1 MTDVLDQLGAT
12 VAGVVDNPAFQLAV
26 QLALAYLVVLWLA
39 AAFWVFRDMR
49 LRARSMPAR
58 YVAAMGVLVA
68 TPLFFLLAITVYRI
82 VRPGE
87 TIQAADERLLS
98 DEALAASVRAAACP
112 SCGAAVG
119 EDWNLC
125 PWCRF
130 RLQRPCPRCGQPA
143 SVDWDVCPWCV
154 EELPPWVPSGSP
166 KVPFAQS
173 PALPSINASATKGAN
188 DAGRFQPQ
196 A

>member
-12 VAGVVDNPAFQLAV
+12 VAGVVDSPAFQLAV
-26 QLALAYLVVLWLA
+26 RLAVAYLVVLWLA
-39 AAFWVFRDMR
+39 AAFSVFRDVR
-49 LRARSMPAR
+49 LRSRSTPAR
-58 YVAAMGVLVA
+58 YLAAMGVLVA
-68 TPLFFLLAITVYRI
+68 TPLFFLLAVAVYRI

-98 DEALAASVRAAACP
+98 EEALAASVRADACP
-112 SCGAAVG
+112 SCGSAVG

-143 SVDWDVCPWCV
+143 SVEWDVCPWCV
-154 EELPPWVPSGSP
+154 EELPPWRPSGSP
-166 KVPFAQS
+166 PVSFALS
-173 PALPSINASATKGAN
+173 PALSSINASHAKGAN